1 MSAAKGPPV
10 LLFFR
15 GPFSQFHP
23 SNFTFDGLSYVCA
36 EQYMH
41 AEKARLFGDVAMAER
56 IMTSNSP
63 HEHKLMGGRVA
74 GFEQDDW
81 DTHKVAIVTAGNRA
95 KFGQNAGLRR
105 RLLDTGEAILAEANA
120 KDFIWGIGL
129 AEDDP
134 AALDPANWE
143 GQNLL
148 GEILMAVREE
158 LSAAG
163 STA

>member
-1 MSAAKGPPV
+1 MSTAREPAV

-23 SNFTFDGLSYVCA
+23 SNFVVGGLTYICA

-41 AEKARLFGDVAMAER
+41 AEKARLFGDVAMVER
-56 IMTSNSP
+56 IMKSDSP
-63 HEHKLMGGRVA
+63 HEHKLMGGQVA

-81 DTHKVAIVTAGNRA
+81 DAHRIAIVTDGNRA

-105 RLLDTGEAILAEANA
+105 RLLDTGDAILAEANP
-120 KDFIWGIGL
+120 KDYIWGIGL
-129 AEDDP
+129 AEHDP

-158 LSAAG
+158 LSAAT
-163 STA
+163 SPT